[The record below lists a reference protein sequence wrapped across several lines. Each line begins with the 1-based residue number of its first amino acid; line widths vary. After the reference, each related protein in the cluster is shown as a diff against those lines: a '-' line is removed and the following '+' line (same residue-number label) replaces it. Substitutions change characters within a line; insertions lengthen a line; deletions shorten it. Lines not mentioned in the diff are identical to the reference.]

1 MPHITAKDVFD
12 FAIKLEGQDGEDI
25 KASFVDAKKYTE
37 EYGSLTEEEKATKV
51 PPEKYKPRLDE
62 KFMFK
67 ALQLL
72 LLSNACRNRGF
83 VLDGYPRTFA
93 DCKAIFIGIQI
104 TSQKRG

>member
-1 MPHITAKDVFD
+1 M
-12 FAIKLEGQDGEDI
+12 KLEGQDGEDI
-25 KASFVDAKKYTE
+25 KASFVDSKKYAE
-37 EYGSLTEEEKATKV
+37 EYSSLSEEEKAAKV

-67 ALQLL
+67 ALQQL

-93 DCKAIFIGIQI
+93 DCKAIFL
-104 TSQKRG
+104 SN